1 MYLIKAK
8 PSTLT
13 RDDMPSFCPDTK
25 QKNTPVG
32 CVQTEDK
39 VTERWL
45 CFFRKELQK
54 WEKNGI
60 IEIGSEGK
68 KW

>member
-1 MYLIKAK
+1 MNIAVKKKNKNKNAEQKA
-8 PSTLT
+8 LH
-13 RDDMPSFCPDTK
+13 F
-25 QKNTPVG
+25 
-32 CVQTEDK
+32 QTEDK